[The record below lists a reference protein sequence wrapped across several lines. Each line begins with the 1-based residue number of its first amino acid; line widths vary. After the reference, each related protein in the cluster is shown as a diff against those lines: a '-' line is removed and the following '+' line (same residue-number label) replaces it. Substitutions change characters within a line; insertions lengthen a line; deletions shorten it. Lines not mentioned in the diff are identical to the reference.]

1 LSLVFPSVNAVSH
14 VLLACSIPVTPEE
27 LFKSKYVFSL
37 FTLPAETCLT
47 SSFQMQSFTCSI

>member
-1 LSLVFPSVNAVSH
+1 VSH

-27 LFKSKYVFSL
+27 LFQKQIFIFSL

-47 SSFQMQSFTCSI
+47 NSFQMQSFTCSI